1 MTKDSNKSAEFY
13 ERLREQ
19 LANDTLWPSAYMY
32 KFIVPAEEAK
42 ISQIKTIFKD
52 LPADIE
58 LRKSSKG
65 TFTSV
70 SIKVVMASPDAVID
84 KYLEVSEVEGV
95 ISL

>member
-1 MTKDSNKSAEFY
+1 MKNDSQTAEFY
-13 ERLREQ
+13 ARLKQQ
-19 LANDTLWPSAYMY
+19 LQEDTQWPSDYMY

-42 ISQIKTIFKD
+42 INMIKDIFKD
-52 LPADIE
+52 LPAKIE

-70 SIKVVMASPDAVID
+70 SIQVVMASPDAVIE